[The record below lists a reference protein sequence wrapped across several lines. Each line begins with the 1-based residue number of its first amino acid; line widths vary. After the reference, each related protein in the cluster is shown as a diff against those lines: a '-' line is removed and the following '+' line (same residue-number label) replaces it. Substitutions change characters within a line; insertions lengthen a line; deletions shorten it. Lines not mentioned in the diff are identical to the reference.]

1 MDVVTGGVMP
11 APKLLDPTASPAAHF
26 GADLR
31 KYRYAAKWT
40 QAQLADRIGYS
51 KSRIGNVE
59 RGDENPTRE
68 LIELCEEALGLNG
81 PLLSHWPA
89 ISGNRMPD
97 WFRQWPPIERKADQL
112 LTWAP
117 LIVPG
122 LVQTEEYARAIFEG
136 GPHMTPQQVDEA
148 AEARVER
155 QSIFNRPNPP
165 QFLAV
170 IDEGILY
177 RPIGDEF
184 VIHRQLEHL
193 ITLAENKWFTVQLL
207 PYAARCTA
215 VLVGPALLAQQ
226 NGVPVAAYVESA
238 VHGRVVD
245 STSEIKRL
253 VDRLEL
259 IRSAAL
265 PEYLS
270 VQRIKERVQRG
281 VE

>member
-1 MDVVTGGVMP
+1 MP
-11 APKLLDPTASPAAHF
+11 APKELDPTTGPMARF

-40 QAQLADRIGYS
+40 QAQLAERIGYS

-59 RGDENPTRE
+59 RGDEKPTRE
-68 LIELCEEALGLNG
+68 LIELCEKALGLDG
-81 PLLSHWPA
+81 ALLTHWPA

-112 LTWAP
+112 ITWAP

-122 LVQTEEYARAIFEG
+122 LVQTEEYARAIFQGE
-136 GPHMTPQQVDEA
+136 PHMTPEQAEEA
-148 AEARVER
+148 VKARIER
-155 QSIFNRPNPP
+155 QTIFNRPNPP

-170 IDEGILY
+170 VDEGVLY
-177 RPIGDEF
+177 RPIGDDF
-184 VIHRQLEHL
+184 VARRQLEHL
-193 ITLAENKWFTVQLL
+193 IAMAESKWFTVQLL

-215 VLVGPALLAQQ
+215 VLVGSALLARE
-226 NGVPVAAYVESA
+226 NGVPIAAYVESA
-238 VHGRVVD
+238 IHGRVVD
-245 STSEIKRL
+245 STSDIKRL
-253 VDRLEL
+253 MDRLEL

-270 VQRIKERVQRG
+270 VQRIKERVAAWS
-281 VE
+281 

>member
-1 MDVVTGGVMP
+1 MP
-11 APKLLDPTASPAAHF
+11 PPKELDPTAGPAARF

-31 KYRYAAKWT
+31 KYRYAAKLT
-40 QAQLADRIGYS
+40 QAELAARIGYS

-68 LIELCEEALGLNG
+68 LIELCENALGLDG
-81 PLLSHWPA
+81 ALLTHWPA

-97 WFRQWPPIERKADQL
+97 WFRPWPPIERKADQL
-112 LTWAP
+112 TTWAP

-136 GPHMTPQQVDEA
+136 EPHTSSQQVEEA
-148 AEARVER
+148 VKARIER
-155 QSIFNRPNPP
+155 QAIFDRPKPP

-177 RPIGDEF
+177 RPVGDDA
-184 VIHRQLEHL
+184 VTRRQLEHL
-193 ITLAENKWFTVQLL
+193 IAMAEKKWFTLQLL

-215 VLVGPALLAQQ
+215 VLVGPALLAQE
-226 NGVPVAAYVESA
+226 NGVPIAAYVESA
-238 VHGRVVD
+238 IHGRVVD
-245 STSEIKRL
+245 SPSDIKRVL
-253 VDRLEL
+253 DRLEL

-270 VQRIKERVQRG
+270 VQRIKEKVQRG
-281 VE
+281 AE

>member
-1 MDVVTGGVMP
+1 MP
-11 APKLLDPTASPAAHF
+11 APKELDPTAGPAARF

-31 KYRYAAKWT
+31 KHRYAAKLT
-40 QAQLADRIGYS
+40 QAELADRIGYS

-68 LIELCEEALGLNG
+68 LIELCEQALGLDG
-81 PLLSHWPA
+81 ALLTHWPA

-97 WFRQWPPIERKADQL
+97 WFRQWPPIERRAHQL
-112 LTWAP
+112 TTWAP

-136 GPHMTPQQVDEA
+136 EPHSTPQQVEDA
-148 AEARVER
+148 VRARIER
-155 QSIFNRPNPP
+155 QAIFDRPNPT

-170 IDEGILY
+170 VDEGILY
-177 RPIGDEF
+177 RPIGDEH
-184 VIHRQLEHL
+184 VTRRQLEHL
-193 ITLAENKWFTVQLL
+193 IALAESKWFTVQLL

-215 VLVGPALLAQQ
+215 VLVGSALLALE
-226 NGVPVAAYVESA
+226 NGVPIAAYVESA

-245 STSEIKRL
+245 SSDEIKRL

-265 PEYLS
+265 PGYLS

>member
-1 MDVVTGGVMP
+1 MP
-11 APKLLDPTASPAAHF
+11 APKELDPTAGPTARF
-26 GADLR
+26 GAELR
-31 KYRYAAKWT
+31 KYRYSAKLT
-40 QAQLADRIGYS
+40 QAQLAERIGYS

-68 LIELCEEALGLNG
+68 LIELCEKALGLDG
-81 PLLSHWPA
+81 ALLTHWPA
-89 ISGNRMPD
+89 ISGHRMPD

-112 LTWAP
+112 ITWAP

-136 GPHMTPQQVDEA
+136 EPHKSPQQVE
-148 AEARVER
+148 ELVNARIER
-155 QSIFNRPNPP
+155 QAIFDRPTPP

-170 IDEGILY
+170 MDEGILY
-177 RPIGDEF
+177 RPVGDDS
-184 VIHRQLEHL
+184 VTRHQLEHL
-193 ITLAENKWFTVQLL
+193 INLAENKWFTVQLL

-215 VLVGPALLAQQ
+215 VLVGSALLAQE
-226 NGVPVAAYVESA
+226 NGVPIAAYVESA

-245 STSEIKRL
+245 SPGDIKRL

-265 PEYLS
+265 PAYLS
-270 VQRIKERVQRG
+270 VQRIKERVAAWS
-281 VE
+281 